1 MSRRPPDGGSDDCC
15 FDRRPERRRH
25 TPPGSAPSRE
35 ANVPS
40 TNNPSVPVCET
51 WLALDAEHR
60 LLIERWQKLE
70 GKLVARDN
78 WFSLPSQEREA
89 LPEAAQLQD
98 IENQLDDLA
107 VKRQE
112 LLRLIPLE
120 ACASASHLK
129 LKLAVVLA
137 CVPEDENEEAH
148 SIVKSAMID
157 LVTLLEANAFV

>member
-15 FDRRPERRRH
+15 FDRRPDRRRH
-25 TPPGSAPSRE
+25 APPGSAPSRE

-89 LPEAAQLQD
+89 LPEAAQLQA
-98 IENQLDDLA
+98 IENQLDDIS

-112 LLRLIPLE
+112 LLRHVPSE
-120 ACASASHLK
+120 ACASASDLH

-137 CVPEDENEEAH
+137 LVPEDENEEAH
-148 SIVKSAMID
+148 GIVKSALRD
-157 LVTLLEANAFV
+157 LARLQDQSAFT